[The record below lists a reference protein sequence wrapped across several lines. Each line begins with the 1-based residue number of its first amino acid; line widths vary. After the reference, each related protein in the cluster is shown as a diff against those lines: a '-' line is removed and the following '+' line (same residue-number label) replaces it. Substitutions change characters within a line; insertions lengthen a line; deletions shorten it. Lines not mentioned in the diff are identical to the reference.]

1 MALGPGSIA
10 FTGYN
15 ADGND
20 NLAFVALETL
30 TAGTVIN
37 FTDNAWRSTAFTATE
52 NHWSWTATGD
62 IAAGTIVTMDALSSA
77 SPTSNLGTI
86 AYSTSAARDISNNND
101 TVYAYIGEPS
111 APTVFLAAIT
121 NSAINNTNGVLTNT
135 GLILGLTAVN
145 IALKDN
151 GADIAAFD
159 GSLINGTNF
168 SDFLPSINNPN
179 HWITQDSSGDQS
191 ADGISPDGPFSTAPF
206 AIDPSA
212 QKVSFSPGSL
222 TVSQSEG
229 DGGATLT
236 FTIERTNG
244 TAGAVSF
251 TGYFTSGT
259 TDAADFGGTLPTA
272 FSGTIPDGSAS
283 VTVSVTV
290 SGDNSYEADETFTL
304 TLNSATNASAAYLS
318 PLPAETVATGIIT
331 NDDTQ
336 QVIGFAADS
345 TQVLVTE
352 GDSGTTTLTF
362 VIERTGNGGN
372 VGAVDFSGTFARG
385 IGLLGTNTDD
395 FGGTLPTDFSGTIPD
410 GASAVTVTITITG
423 DTLIEPNERFSLEL
437 TSVTNPA
444 AENLATGNGQAYGTI
459 LNDDIPVIHA
469 GETVTQTIG
478 LSGQVILTIDE
489 GGRLQAEGGQ
499 VSLAGTS
506 LDVTINN
513 AGYIGDER
521 LVEHT
526 FTDPSTLRGR
536 LIVNNQ
542 ATGVINGEF
551 EVGFWQ
557 SGSEAIIN
565 NAGMMTSESGGTI
578 DTEGMGSGDRV
589 TINNLTGGVITAGF
603 AGDIIAVGENTTI
616 SNAGQIIVSADEEG
630 ATGAA
635 GEAIEYSGAGF
646 VLHNLAGGLIEG
658 SHHAVTGEVSATII
672 NDAGGTMIGRNGSA
686 VNVDNSASVEDTV
699 TVVNRGLMQGKSQNY
714 ADSDGD
720 AVDVDGRV
728 NLENWGTIEGLGH
741 NGYHKGEPNVSE
753 AIAAGA
759 AVIVNHKGGT
769 IYGYGRAIQIDNS
782 GNEAAFAPTEITNEG
797 LIQGD
802 GNLPT
807 AVTPEE
813 AALFEERIRGG
824 EAIDIVGNH
833 ADTLTNTKT
842 GAIVGGVKMGGGDDT
857 LVNSGLMLATGGSA
871 IDMGE
876 GDDRVTLGVDATV
889 AGLIDL
895 GAGNDT
901 LRGGAGR
908 ETVEGGSGD
917 DLLDGGGG
925 NDVLSGGEGAD
936 TFAFNAR
943 SLGAAN
949 ADRIADLSFA
959 DGDRLSL
966 FGFAEGTF
974 AAIEGGNPLWVK
986 ADGTGATL
994 DSLADIRELDAA
1006 SAAVTVSR
1014 VAGND
1019 TLSIRVVDADG
1030 DVQQI
1035 QIDNA
1040 WSAYA
1045 ELLANGPA
1053 LNEVRGTAGDDTLNG
1068 QAGDQ
1073 LVAGGEGNDL
1083 LTGGAGDDTA
1093 TGGAGADRFLF
1104 NGEQLADS
1112 DLDRIVDLDFGAGD
1126 KLVFSKFAAG
1136 TFAATA
1142 GGNPLSA
1149 ANGGSGVVIDS
1160 LADLA
1165 ELDQASAA
1173 IGIGQFDAT
1182 DTLILSVTDADGDVQ
1197 AIHIDNIWAAYQA
1210 LIV

>member
-1 MALGPGSIA
+1 MSGARWEG
-10 FTGYN
+10 T
-15 ADGND
+15 
-20 NLAFVALETL
+20 AFV
-30 TAGTVIN
+30 
-37 FTDNAWRSTAFTATE
+37 STGPQWT
-52 NHWSWTATGD
+52 WTASAD
-62 IAAGTIVTMDALSSA
+62 IAAGTIVSLDDLKTATPA
-77 SPTSNLGTI
+77 SNLGTVTVVTPGALPNI
-86 AYSTSAARDISNNND
+86 VGQ
-101 TVYAYIGEPS
+101 VYAFTGDAS
-111 APTVFLAAIT
+111 APTAFLTAFSNPQFAHDQFLA
-121 NSAINNTNGVLTNT
+121 GT
-135 GLILGLTAVN
+135 GLIWGVNALQIANMTGVDLAV
-145 IALKDN
+145 
-151 GADIAAFD
+151 FD
-159 GSLINGTNF
+159 SSRANATGF
-168 SDFLPSINNPN
+168 ADFLPSINNPAN
-179 HWITQDSSGDQS
+179 WLRSGDGWDNQDES
-191 ADGISPDGPFSTAPF
+191 HDGIAPDVPFSTAEF
-206 AIDPSA
+206 VVDPLA
-212 QKVSFSPGSL
+212 QKVSFASGSL
-222 TVSQSEG
+222 TISQGEGDSGTTLFTFIVERTNGTTGEVAFSGIFNKGSTVAADYAGGSLPLTFSGVIPDGASSAAVTIEVAGERLFEPDESFGLTLKSVANAVTPVYLSTAMADLTATGMIVNDDTIQTIGFAPSSTSLFVSEG
-229 DGGATLT
+229 NDGTKTLT
-236 FTIERTNG
+236 FTIERTG
-244 TAGAVSF
+244 S
-251 TGYFTSGT
+251 
-259 TDAADFGGTLPTA
+259 GGTEGEVA
-272 FSGTIPDGSAS
+272 FSGTISHSGSTGTNADDFGGVLPTTFS
-283 VTVSVTV
+283 GIIPEGETSATVSVTI
-290 SGDNSYEADETFTL
+290 SGD
-304 TLNSATNASAAYLS
+304 
-318 PLPAETVATGIIT
+318 
-331 NDDTQ
+331 
-336 QVIGFAADS
+336 
-345 TQVLVTE
+345 
-352 GDSGTTTLTF
+352 TT
-362 VIERTGNGGN
+362 IEN
-372 VGAVDFSGTFARG
+372 
-385 IGLLGTNTDD
+385 
-395 FGGTLPTDFSGTIPD
+395 
-410 GASAVTVTITITG
+410 
-423 DTLIEPNERFSLEL
+423 NERFTLRI
-437 TSVTNPA
+437 TSVSNPA
-444 AENLATGNGQAYGTI
+444 ADTVSIGTSSATGNV
-459 LNDDIPVIHA
+459 LNDDGPFVVHS
-469 GETVTQTIG
+469 GETVGTIG
-478 LSGQVILTIDE
+478 VSGQMTLDIEHGATVGGFSFVGPDID
-489 GGRLQAEGGQ
+489 A
-499 VSLAGTS
+499 V
-506 LDVTINN
+506 INN
-513 AGYIGDER
+513 ATAT
-521 LVEHT
+521 LKN
-526 FTDPSTLRGR
+526 FTVSSSAGGR
-536 LIVNNQ
+536 IVFNNLE
-542 ATGVINGEF
+542 TGVVTGRTEIASMMPGGEF
-551 EVGFWQ
+551 VF
-557 SGSEAIIN
+557 N
-565 NAGMMTSESGGTI
+565 NAGLFTGAHKVIKSE
-578 DTEGMGSGDRV
+578 GSPTADNPYRV
-589 TINNLTGGVITAGF
+589 TINNLATGVIDSGSNDNKAIVVRSYV
-603 AGDIIAVGENTTI
+603 DIV
-616 SNAGQIIVSADEEG
+616 NAGLIIVPDDDPEAQDG
-630 ATGAA
+630 G
-635 GEAIEYSGAGF
+635 GEAIEYTADH
-646 VLHNLAGGLIEG
+646 VTLHNLAGGWIEG
-658 SHHAVTGEVSATII
+658 SHHAYTGDEATTVTNE
-672 NDAGGTMIGRNGSA
+672 AGGTMIGRNGSA
-686 VNVDNSASVEDTV
+686 VNIDNDAGEEDTV

-714 ADSDGD
+714 EDSDGD